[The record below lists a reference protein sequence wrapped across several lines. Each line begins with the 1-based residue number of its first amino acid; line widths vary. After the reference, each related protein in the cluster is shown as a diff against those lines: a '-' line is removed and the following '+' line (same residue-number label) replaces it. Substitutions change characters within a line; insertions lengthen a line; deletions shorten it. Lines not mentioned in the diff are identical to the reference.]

1 MDSKAKVL
9 KYDAIFL
16 TAAAIWG
23 FAFVAQRAGMK
34 HVGPFTFIA
43 VRFLLGSIFL
53 VPLLFITGGAKINS
67 QDPEPQ
73 PNHKFFLLGSG
84 LAGLILFLAAS
95 FQQHGIVYTTAG
107 KAGFIT
113 GLYVIIV
120 PFLSLFWGQRTTSGT
135 WVGAV
140 LAVVGL
146 YLLSITDNFV
156 IDWGDLLVFFCA
168 FFWAAHILI
177 IGRLSSRFHPLRVAF
192 FQFLVCSACAWV
204 SAVLTEVVAV
214 QKILSALIPILY
226 AGIVSTGVAFTL
238 QVVAQRYAHPAHAA
252 IIMSLEAIFAV
263 IGGYLLLG
271 ETISLRN
278 LAGCAFM
285 LTGMIISQ
293 LYARKNRV
301 I

>member
-1 MDSKAKVL
+1 MDSKAKAL

-16 TAAAIWG
+16 ISAVIWG
-23 FAFVAQRAGMK
+23 FAFVAQRVGMK
-34 HVGPFTFIA
+34 YIGPFTFIA

-53 VPLLFITGGAKINS
+53 VPLLFITGSDKINS
-67 QDPEPQ
+67 QDSGPQ
-73 PNHKFFLLGSG
+73 PNHKFILLGSG

-95 FQQHGIVYTTAG
+95 FQQLGIVYTTAG

-120 PFLSLFWGQRTTSGT
+120 PFLGLLWGQETTSGT

-140 LAVVGL
+140 FAVVGL
-146 YLLSITDNFV
+146 YLLSITGSFV
-156 IDWGDLLVFFCA
+156 IDRGDLLVFFCA
-168 FFWAAHILI
+168 FFWAAHILV
-177 IGRLSSRFHPLRVAF
+177 IGRLSWRFHPIRVAF
-192 FQFLVCSACAWV
+192 IQFLVCSACAWV
-204 SAVLTEVVAV
+204 AAVLTEVIAV

-238 QVVAQRYAHPAHAA
+238 QVVAQRYTHPTHAA
-252 IIMSLEAIFAV
+252 IMMSLESVFAV

-271 ETISLRN
+271 ETMPLRN
-278 LAGCAFM
+278 LTGCAFM

-293 LYARKNRV
+293 LYTRNKSG
-301 I
+301 